1 MTGWLLSAKI
11 MKLKSTTATTIRKL
25 EIKLNLKKNFKT
37 FSYFTNYVHLG
48 NKNENKSKNLC
59 QHHFLFFFSLLIFT
73 LNQFVNKNGE
83 NVRHVSHPVHM
94 LNKKVSQFIQT
105 RNASMLRNGLTLFHF
120 TTYNHLRSKLK
131 AVHFFL
137 FSKFIF
143 RCREKCLKSPLKHS
157 KMNDTKKSGNII

>member
-25 EIKLNLKKNFKT
+25 EIKLNLKKTLKHSLILQIMFTWVIKMKTKVKT
-37 FSYFTNYVHLG
+37 FVSTIF
-48 NKNENKSKNLC
+48 
-59 QHHFLFFFSLLIFT
+59 FFFSLLIFT